1 MILHRSRYRGVR
13 PSGNP
18 ELPWYALHK
27 VKGVPITYGGPFATE
42 REAARDYDAF
52 VRSLGPCNPRRL
64 NFPREVPA
72 PAPGTHAPPPPP
84 ITDAERR
91 EVLTACREILDDG
104 LFPSADR
111 LVPRFRGASRTRL
124 RQIRDEAIEAGLI
137 TPGPR
142 GGHGLLGRTAA
153 DLEEV
158 KERTARVRAEKVAR
172 GEVPRPVEM
181 KVIRD
186 RQYDRW
192 FMGRS

>member
-1 MILHRSRYRGVR
+1 MILRRSRYRGVR

-18 ELPWYALHK
+18 ALPWYALHK

-72 PAPGTHAPPPPP
+72 PETRPVPAPIA
-84 ITDAERR
+84 DAERQA
-91 EVLTACREILDDG
+91 VIVACREILDDG

-137 TPGPR
+137 APRPR

-153 DLEEV
+153 ELEEV

-172 GEVPRPVEM
+172 GELPRPVEL
-181 KVIRD
+181 KVVRD
-186 RQYDRW
+186 RQFDRW
-192 FMGRS
+192 FIGRS